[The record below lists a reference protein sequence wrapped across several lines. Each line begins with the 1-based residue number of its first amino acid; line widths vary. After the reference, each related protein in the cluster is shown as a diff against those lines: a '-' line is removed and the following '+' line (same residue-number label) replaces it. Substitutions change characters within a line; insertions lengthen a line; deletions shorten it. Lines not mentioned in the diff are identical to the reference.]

1 MTFENAGI
9 KYDMG
14 DLQGKQLGYVRVST
28 SKQTTDQQRDALE
41 AAGVDRIFEDVI
53 SGSKTERP
61 GLRALLDFAREGDS
75 ITVVALDRL
84 GRSMTHVILTIEE
97 LQARGILLRSMR
109 EQIDFA
115 QPVGRMLAGIFAA
128 MAEYERALIRERA
141 DAAREAA
148 RLRGKQTG
156 RPRAL
161 SKVKVEQAWSLREA
175 GFTPTQIAATL
186 KTSRATVYRA
196 LEGSGSYAEPGSGGS
211 VDGDHKEPRR
221 TERSLAGSR

>member
-1 MTFENAGI
+1 MNGHH
-9 KYDMG
+9 
-14 DLQGKQLGYVRVST
+14 LGYVRVST
-28 SKQTTDQQRDALE
+28 TKQTTDQQRDALE

-53 SGSKTERP
+53 SGSKTDRP
-61 GLRALLDFAREGDS
+61 GLQALLDFAREGDS

-97 LQARGILLRSMR
+97 LQARGILLRSLR
-109 EQIDFA
+109 EGVDFS
-115 QPVGRMLAGIFAA
+115 QPIGRMLAGIFAA

-161 SKVKVEQAWSLREA
+161 DKVKVEQAWSLRDA
-175 GFTPTQIAATL
+175 GFTPSQIAVTL
-186 KTSRATVYRA
+186 KCSRATVYRA
-196 LEGSGSYAEPGSGGS
+196 LDGSNAYG
-211 VDGDHKEPRR
+211 R
-221 TERSLAGSR
+221 